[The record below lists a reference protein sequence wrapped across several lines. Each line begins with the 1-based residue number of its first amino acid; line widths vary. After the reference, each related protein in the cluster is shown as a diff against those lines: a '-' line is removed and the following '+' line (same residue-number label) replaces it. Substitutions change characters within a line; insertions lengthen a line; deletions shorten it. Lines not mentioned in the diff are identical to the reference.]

1 MFNATLT
8 KKIMIT
14 PELMRIVVTPDE
26 APKPFLS
33 GQYVAIGLPSAAKRP
48 EGAPAEPEPPKADS
62 WIKRAYS
69 IASSPNEA
77 GILEFYI
84 AILPT
89 GALTSR
95 LTVLNEGDRLFCAG
109 KITGTFTLD
118 PAHTS
123 KRLLFM
129 STGTGLA
136 PFISMLR
143 SGALETDVESII
155 LLHGVRY
162 PSDLGYRD
170 EVENFSQRY
179 PGKLQYIP
187 VVSRGGDAWK
197 GFKGHVQHVFA
208 QGVVVPDPTTDRV
221 FMCGNPAMIEEVEGS
236 LVAKGFVVHSKKTPG
251 NLHVEK
257 YW

>member
-1 MFNATLT
+1 
-8 KKIMIT
+8 MIT

-26 APKPFLS
+26 APKPFS
-33 GQYVAIGLPSAAKRP
+33 PGQYVAIGLPSTAKRFD
-48 EGAPAEPEPPKADS
+48 GAPVEPEPPKPDS

-69 IASSPNEA
+69 IASSPKEA

-84 AILPT
+84 AVLPT
-89 GALTSR
+89 GALTAR
-95 LTVLNEGDRLFCAG
+95 LVALNEGERLFCAA

-118 PAHTS
+118 GVKDGS
-123 KRLLFM
+123 RLIFI

-143 SGALETDVESII
+143 NGVLETSAKSIA

-162 PSDLGYRD
+162 PSDLGYRE
-170 EVENFSQRY
+170 EVEAFSNKY
-179 PGKLQYIP
+179 PGRLQYVP
-187 VVSRGGDAWK
+187 VVSRGGDAWA
-197 GFKGHVQHVFA
+197 GIKGHVQQVFA
-208 QGVVVPDPTTDRV
+208 QGVVTPDAVTDHI
-221 FMCGNPAMIEEVEGS
+221 FMCGNPAMIEELEVS
-236 LVAKGFVVHSKKTPG
+236 LTAKGFIVHSKKTPG